1 MKVILVILPLAALI
15 FAAASG
21 RMGEVSSSILEKS
34 GEAVTLAISIC
45 GIMCFWC
52 GITRVAEKAGL
63 VEKFAKVLSKVTG
76 LLFRGLEKGGRA
88 MQLISLNIAANIL
101 GLGNATTPLGI
112 EAMRA
117 IADEEGREGEASD
130 NMIMLTV
137 INTASLQIIPTTA
150 AALRM
155 QNGAERPMEILPCV
169 WIVSVYAAAV
179 AIGSA
184 KLMGYIAKRR
194 RIKQCG

>member
-1 MKVILVILPLAALI
+1 MKVILVILPLTALI
-15 FAAASG
+15 FAG
-21 RMGEVSSSILEKS
+21 IGGKMGDVSDAILQKS

-63 VEKFAKVLSKVTG
+63 VEKFAKILSKPLCV
-76 LLFRGLEKGGRA
+76 LFRGLEKGGHA

-112 EAMRA
+112 KAMRA
-117 IADEEGREGEASD
+117 IAEEGTNTEASD
-130 NMIMLTV
+130 NMIMLAV
-137 INTASLQIIPTTA
+137 INTASLQILPTTA
-150 AALRM
+150 AALRT

-184 KLMGYIAKRR
+184 KLMGYISKRR
-194 RIKQCG
+194 RKRCG

>member
-1 MKVILVILPLAALI
+1 MKVILVILPLTALV
-15 FAAASG
+15 FAGSG
-21 RMGEVSSSILEKS
+21 GKMGEVSDAILQKS

-63 VEKFAKVLSKVTG
+63 VEKFAKLLSKP
-76 LLFRGLEKGGRA
+76 LSFLFKGLEKGGHA

-112 EAMRA
+112 KAMSA
-117 IADEEGREGEASD
+117 IAKEEGSDTEASD
-130 NMIMLTV
+130 NMIMLAV
-137 INTASLQIIPTTA
+137 INTASLQILPTTA
-150 AALRM
+150 AALRT

-169 WIVSVYAAAV
+169 WIVSVYAALVAV
-179 AIGSA
+179 GAA
-184 KLMGYIAKRR
+184 KLMGYISKRR
-194 RIKQCG
+194 RKRCG